1 MKASNLIK
9 LSMLT
14 LKTSKKT
21 NIFMIILITIISLF
35 LNVFIFLGTSLKY
48 SQTMTNEGI
57 YLSDDVN
64 ITFFSDSKISND
76 MLKQIHEEV
85 HKNNIEIKEISSY
98 LYGSMIYDFNYFTN
112 DSIINVGKNYIYLP
126 MSYNT
131 SYKINDTYI
140 NDLGEFI
147 IADFLDINYKVVDLN
162 YLVTNNYLIQRLS
175 IRIDNNK
182 TVVSKAL
189 AFYKNL
195 KKMDAKI
202 SCDVLDTINK
212 ASLLFNVILSFI
224 LLFSIAI
231 LVFLLYII
239 SNSIVLLYQKNNYTN
254 AMLLALGCLK
264 KDNFLVSLLNYF
276 VLGITGI
283 AIGFF
288 ATYCSFSLFNGFG
301 NNVLKNI
308 YDIAFDGEFSTS
320 FWTYKP
326 IYLLFIEIILS
337 LAVVYVFLRRK
348 NKNISYLHL
357 LRGDEND
364 N

>member
-1 MKASNLIK
+1 MKSSNLIK

-64 ITFFSDSKISND
+64 ITFFSDSKFSND

-147 IADFLDINYKVVDLN
+147 VADFLDINYEVVDLN

-182 TVVSKAL
+182 TKVNNAL
-189 AFYKNL
+189 VLYKNL

-202 SCDVLDTINK
+202 SCDVLDTVNK

-231 LVFLLYII
+231 LAFLLYII
-239 SNSIVLLYQKNNYTN
+239 SNSIILLYQKNNYTY

-264 KDNFLVSLLNYF
+264 KDSFLVSFLNYF

-283 AIGFF
+283 TIGFF
-288 ATYCSFSLFNGFG
+288 ITYFSFSLFNGFG

-308 YDIAFDGEFSTS
+308 YDIVFDGEFSTS
-320 FWTYKP
+320 FYICKP
-326 IYLLFIEIILS
+326 IYLLFIEVILS
-337 LAVVYVFLRRK
+337 LVVVYVFLRRK
-348 NKNISYLHL
+348 NKNISYLNL

>member
-1 MKASNLIK
+1 MKSSNLIK
-9 LSMLT
+9 LSLLT

-21 NIFMIILITIISLF
+21 NIFMIFLITIISLF
-35 LNVFIFLGTSLKY
+35 LNAFIFIGTSLKY
-48 SQTMTNEGI
+48 SQTLTNEKF
-57 YLSDDVN
+57 YLNDDVN
-64 ITFFSDSKISND
+64 ITFFSDGKISNN
-76 MLKQIHEEV
+76 MLKQIHDEA
-85 HKNNIEIKEISSY
+85 HKNNIVVKEISSY
-98 LYGSMIYDFNYFTN
+98 LYGSMIYDFNYFRS
-112 DSIINVGKNYIYLP
+112 DSITKVGRNYIYLP

-131 SYKINDTYI
+131 SYEINDIYV

-147 IADFLDINYKVVDLN
+147 IADFLDINYEIVDLN
-162 YLVTNNYLIQRLS
+162 YLVNNNYLIQRLS
-175 IRIDNNK
+175 IRIDNDK
-182 TVVSKAL
+182 TAVDKAL

-195 KKMDAKI
+195 KKIDAKI

-212 ASLLFNVILSFI
+212 ASLLFNIILAFI
-224 LLFSIAI
+224 VLFSIVI

-239 SNSIVLLYQKNNYTN
+239 SNSIVLLYQKNNYTY
-254 AMLLALGCLK
+254 AMLLALGCFK
-264 KDNFLVSLLNYF
+264 KDSFLVSLLNYF
-276 VLGITGI
+276 LLGITGI
-283 AIGFF
+283 TIGFF
-288 ATYCSFSLFNGFG
+288 VTYCSFSLFNGFG

-320 FWTYKP
+320 FLAYKP

-348 NKNISYLHL
+348 NKNISYLNL

>member
-1 MKASNLIK
+1 MKSSNLIK
-9 LSMLT
+9 LSLLT

-21 NIFMIILITIISLF
+21 NIFIIFLITIISLF
-35 LNVFIFLGTSLKY
+35 LNIFIFLGTSLKY
-48 SQTMTNEGI
+48 SQTMTNEKI
-57 YLSDDVN
+57 YLNDDVN
-64 ITFFSDSKISND
+64 ITFFSDGKISNN
-76 MLKQIHEEV
+76 MLKQIHDEINKNSVEV
-85 HKNNIEIKEISSY
+85 KEISSY
-98 LYGSMIYDFNYFTN
+98 LYGSMIYDFNYFRS
-112 DSIINVGKNYIYLP
+112 DSITKVGRNYIYLP

-131 SYKINDTYI
+131 SYEINDIYV

-147 IADFLDINYKVVDLN
+147 IADFLDINYEVVDLN
-162 YLVTNNYLIQRLS
+162 YLVSNNYLIQRLS
-175 IRIDNNK
+175 IRIDNDKTAVNK
-182 TVVSKAL
+182 SL
-189 AFYKNL
+189 AFYKNF

-212 ASLLFNVILSFI
+212 ASLLFNIILAFVV
-224 LLFSIAI
+224 LFSIVI

-239 SNSIVLLYQKNNYTN
+239 CNSIVLLYQKNNYTY
-254 AMLLALGCLK
+254 AMLLALGCFK
-264 KDNFLVSLLNYF
+264 KDSFLVSLLNYF

-288 ATYCSFSLFNGFG
+288 VTYFSFSLFNGFG

-320 FWTYKP
+320 FLAYKP
-326 IYLLFIEIILS
+326 IYLLFFEIILS

-348 NKNISYLHL
+348 NKNISYLNL